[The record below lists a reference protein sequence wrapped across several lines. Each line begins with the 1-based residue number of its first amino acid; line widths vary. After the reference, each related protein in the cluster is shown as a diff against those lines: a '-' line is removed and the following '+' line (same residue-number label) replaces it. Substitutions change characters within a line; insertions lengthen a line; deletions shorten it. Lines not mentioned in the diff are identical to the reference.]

1 MLGTM
6 VNRRIP
12 VIYYVD
18 DFEDTLSVARGYFN
32 NKGVIFREL
41 HSMNDAYKETGKR
54 MPTLVVISTSLNDP
68 NRWLH
73 RLCFQTM
80 SVLRQSRKGI
90 NMVTIAK
97 DYRQDD
103 LIDSQREG
111 AREHHEFSLDALD
124 RILKLA
130 QDLAEE
136 DGPSGTEE
144 ELKETKRIQANVERT
159 AEGAL
164 ESNDL
169 QALRNMIYS
178 VVREVFEDVLHD
190 MGKSTP
196 PAPRSNQQVSSYQYN

>member
-1 MLGTM
+1 MLATTGTG
-6 VNRRIP
+6 RIP

-18 DFEDTLSVARGYFN
+18 DYEDTLGVARSYFA

-41 HSMNDAYKETGKR
+41 HTMNDAYKETGKR

-111 AREHHEFSLDALD
+111 AREHHDFSLDALE

-130 QDLAEE
+130 QELATE

-144 ELKETKRIQANVERT
+144 ELKEIKRIQAGSG
-159 AEGAL
+159 AEAVL
-164 ESNDL
+164 EGNDL
-169 QALRNMIYS
+169 QALRNMIYG
-178 VVREVFEDVLHD
+178 VVREVFEDVLRD
-190 MGKSTP
+190 MGKPTP
-196 PAPRSNQQVSSYQYN
+196 PTPRSNNQQVSVYQYN

>member
-1 MLGTM
+1 MLATNT
-6 VNRRIP
+6 NRRIP

-18 DFEDTLSVARGYFN
+18 DFEDTLGVARSYFK
-32 NKGVIFREL
+32 NKGIIFREM
-41 HSMNDAYKETGKR
+41 HTMNDAYKETGKR

-111 AREHHEFSLDALD
+111 AREHHDFSLDALD

-130 QDLAEE
+130 HELAEE

-144 ELKETKRIQANVERT
+144 ELKETVRMQAS
-159 AEGAL
+159 EGTV

-190 MGKSTP
+190 MGKTTP
-196 PAPRSNQQVSSYQYN
+196 PTPRSNNQQVSVYQYN

>member
-1 MLGTM
+1 
-6 VNRRIP
+6 
-12 VIYYVD
+12 VD
-18 DFEDTLSVARGYFN
+18 DYEDTLNVAKIYFA
-32 NKGVIFREL
+32 NKDVIFYAID
-41 HSMNDAYKETGKR
+41 SMFEAHKATGKR
-54 MPTLVVISTSLNDP
+54 MPTLVIISTALNDP
-68 NRWLH
+68 NRWVH

-80 SVLRQSRKGI
+80 SVLRQTRIGI

-111 AREHHEFSLDALD
+111 AIEHHDFSLEALE

-130 QDLAEE
+130 QELADT

-144 ELKETKRIQANVERT
+144 ELKEYKRIQAGESGDAAT
-159 AEGAL
+159 DGAPEG
-164 ESNDL
+164 NDM
-169 QALRNMIYS
+169 QALRSMIYS

-196 PAPRSNQQVSSYQYN
+196 PTPRSSQQVSVYQYN

>member
-1 MLGTM
+1 MLATTGT
-6 VNRRIP
+6 RRVP

-18 DFEDTLSVARGYFN
+18 DYEDTLSVARSYFA

-41 HSMNDAYKETGKR
+41 HTMNDAYKETGKR

-80 SVLRQSRKGI
+80 SVLRQSRRGI

-111 AREHHEFSLDALD
+111 AREHHDFSLDALE

-130 QDLAEE
+130 QELTTE

-144 ELKETKRIQANVERT
+144 ELKEIKRIQAGSG
-159 AEGAL
+159 AEAVL
-164 ESNDL
+164 EGNDL
-169 QALRNMIYS
+169 QALRNMIYG
-178 VVREVFEDVLHD
+178 VVREVFEDVLRD
-190 MGKSTP
+190 MGKPTP
-196 PAPRSNQQVSSYQYN
+196 PTPRSNNQQVSVYQYN

>member
-1 MLGTM
+1 MLSTNT
-6 VNRRIP
+6 NRRIP

-18 DFEDTLSVARGYFN
+18 DFEDTLDVARSYFK
-32 NKGVIFREL
+32 NKGVIFQEM
-41 HSMNDAYKETGKR
+41 HTMNDAYKETGKR

-111 AREHHEFSLDALD
+111 AREHHDFSLDALE

-130 QDLAEE
+130 HELAEE

-144 ELKETKRIQANVERT
+144 ELNELNRMQAGEDRSGVE
-159 AEGAL
+159 AG
-164 ESNDL
+164 DL
-169 QALRNMIYS
+169 QALRSMIYS

-190 MGKSTP
+190 MGKPTP
-196 PAPRSNQQVSSYQYN
+196 PTPRSSNQQVSVYQYN

>member
-1 MLGTM
+1 MLST
-6 VNRRIP
+6 NTIRRVP

-18 DFEDTLSVARGYFN
+18 DYEDTLGVARSYFK

-41 HSMNDAYKETGKR
+41 HTMNDAYKETGKR

-111 AREHHEFSLDALD
+111 AREHHDFSLDALE

-130 QDLAEE
+130 HELAEE

-144 ELKETKRIQANVERT
+144 ELNELKRLQAGEGRT
-159 AEGAL
+159 GEVPEG
-164 ESNDL
+164 NDL
-169 QALRNMIYS
+169 QALRSMIYS

-190 MGKSTP
+190 MGKPTP
-196 PAPRSNQQVSSYQYN
+196 PTPRSNNQQVSVYQYN

>member
-1 MLGTM
+1 MLATTST
-6 VNRRIP
+6 RRVP

-18 DFEDTLSVARGYFN
+18 DYEDTMSIARSYFTS
-32 NKGVIFREL
+32 KGVIFREL

-111 AREHHEFSLDALD
+111 AREHHDFSLDALE

-130 QDLAEE
+130 HELTEE

-144 ELKETKRIQANVERT
+144 ELKEIKRVQAGSG
-159 AEGAL
+159 AEAVL
-164 ESNDL
+164 EGNDL
-169 QALRNMIYS
+169 QALRNMIYG
-178 VVREVFEDVLHD
+178 VVREVFEDVLRD
-190 MGKSTP
+190 MGKPTP
-196 PAPRSNQQVSSYQYN
+196 PTPRSNNQQVSVYQYN